1 MCKKVFVVLVL
12 SFNMFWC
19 SSQSVSDLYSA
30 FSRADKVE
38 KVNLN
43 FFVMTLLRPMMLS
56 AELNGIRVKSL
67 QVMDLS
73 ECSRDVK
80 KSFSNMVFDLEDEI
94 YETLV
99 QVNDGDETVKVL
111 AKNDGVS
118 IRELVVLTT
127 GDDATYVRLRG
138 KFTIEDAHKIAIKH

>member
-1 MCKKVFVVLVL
+1 MYKKIFFVLVL
-12 SFNMFWC
+12 SFSCYWC
-19 SSQSVSDLYSA
+19 SSQSVSDLYSE
-30 FSRADKVE
+30 FSHAENVE

-43 FFVMTLLRPMMLS
+43 YFVMALLRPMMLS
-56 AELNGIRVKSL
+56 VELNGIRVKSI

-73 ECSRDVK
+73 ECDYETKKAYSR
-80 KSFSNMVFDLEDEI
+80 MVFDVDDEI

-111 AKNDGVS
+111 ARNEYES

-127 GDDATYVRLRG
+127 GDNATYVRLRG
-138 KFTIEDAHKIAIKH
+138 KFTIADAQKLAVNH